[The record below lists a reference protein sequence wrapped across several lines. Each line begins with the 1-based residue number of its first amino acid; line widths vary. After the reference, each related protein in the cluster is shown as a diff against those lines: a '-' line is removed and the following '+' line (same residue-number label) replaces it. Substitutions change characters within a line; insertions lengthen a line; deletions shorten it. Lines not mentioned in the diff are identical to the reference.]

1 MAALIVRLLF
11 DAIDSEVA
19 DGAWIRGDRLAH
31 GRRIDG
37 LMEIAGREA
46 RLRLRQVME
55 CIFDLGLQIG

>member
-46 RLRLRQVME
+46 RLRLR
-55 CIFDLGLQIG
+55 